1 MRELGILHSNLRIFE
16 LARQNQSGVNRSGK
30 YVTPIVVAHLLV
42 NIAHGVAHHELRV
55 GLDPPAS
62 IFVIVVVLVCPLLAM
77 VHVWTAKKRLGLI
90 LLSLS
95 MFGSLLFGLYH
106 HFLVA
111 SPDHVRSQPPSPW
124 GIVFVLTAY
133 GLLITEA
140 IGAYLGVHFLWI
152 ARGTSSTAA
161 KT

>member
-1 MRELGILHSNLRIFE
+1 VWVSR
-16 LARQNQSGVNRSGK
+16 AAK
-30 YVTPIVVAHLLV
+30 YATAIVFAHLLV
-42 NIAHGVAHHELRV
+42 NIAHGLAHRELRV

-62 IFVIVVVLVCPLLAM
+62 IFVIVVVVILPLLAM
-77 VHVWTAKKRLGLI
+77 ALVWTARKRIGLI

-95 MFGSLLFGLYH
+95 MCGSLLFGLYH

-111 SPDHVRSQPPSPW
+111 SPDHVRLQPASAW
-124 GIVFVLTAY
+124 GIAFVLTAY

-140 IGAYLGVHFLWI
+140 TGAYVGVHFLWI
-152 ARGTSSTAA
+152 AQGTSSKAV

>member
-1 MRELGILHSNLRIFE
+1 VCVSRP
-16 LARQNQSGVNRSGK
+16 AK
-30 YVTPIVVAHLLV
+30 YATAIVAAHLLV
-42 NIAHGVAHHELRV
+42 NIGHGLAHRELQV

-62 IFVIVVVLVCPLLAM
+62 MFVIVVVVVCPLLTLAL
-77 VHVWTAKKRLGLI
+77 VWSTKRRLGLI

-106 HFLVA
+106 HFLAV
-111 SPDHVRSQPPSPW
+111 SPDHVHSQPPTAW
-124 GIVFVLTAY
+124 GTTFVLTAY

-152 ARGTSSTAA
+152 SKETSNKAV
-161 KT
+161 KVRFR